1 MLSGD
6 SKRIIKS
13 SEIQKGDILYKV
25 CMGEIYEVVITS
37 SGECVDILGRQSKK
51 WDYTIISDVGRGLKT
66 QLFERDFGV
75 GVSGTTCNALFKEK
89 SDAIAYTNL
98 YNYNLAVEQHQ
109 KLCDEL
115 FREMHGLYSIYSR
128 PPMRGKGVIISEDQI

>member
-1 MLSGD
+1 MPKIL
-6 SKRIIKS
+6 IK
-13 SEIQKGDILYKV
+13 
-25 CMGEIYEVVITS
+25 GEEVTMKPVIY
-37 SGECVDILGRQSKK
+37 
-51 WDYTIISDVGRGLKT
+51 VG
-66 QLFERDFGV
+66 

-115 FREMHGLYSIYSR
+115 FSEMHGLYSIYSR
-128 PPMRGKGVIISEDQI
+128 PHMRGKGVIISEDQI